1 MLAQKRMAP
10 DGTEIHIY
18 NQHLYENSI
27 ASGELPSQRPKKKKL
42 PRFGKNSG
50 QARLGFRVESSS
62 QKSNM
67 LVPNSDMTSMVD
79 VDDVIDYDTGMLN
92 DQPNSMND
100 VRPKLDEANEDGK
113 SGSSV
118 MKFDDGPNEDANMD

>member
-1 MLAQKRMAP
+1 MAP
-10 DGTEIHIY
+10 DGTEISIY
-18 NQHLYENSI
+18 NQHLYENSV
-27 ASGELPSQRPKKKKL
+27 ASNGPPSQRPKKKKL
-42 PRFGKNSG
+42 PRFGKSSA
-50 QARLGFRVESSS
+50 QARLGFRVESGS

-100 VRPKLDEANEDGK
+100 VRPKLDANEEDK
-113 SGSSV
+113 SESSL
-118 MKFDDGPNEDANMD
+118 MKFDGGPDEAEDANMD